1 MLDYHDY
8 YTWNEVFEYY
18 QDLQRSMLY
27 NFHSWECDLWD
38 YDYHEESCIEFWIRK
53 LNEISEA
60 TEFDLS
66 VLNNLIFVENERFL
80 LIRYNQYEVYNGF
93 QWDNFYSECR
103 SLVIDKKKDKMAL
116 VPFRKFCNYNENEAY
131 SAKAIAKRIN
141 NSDEKTIEVSNKLD
155 GSMISCR
162 YYDDEL
168 LASTSKMLDRN
179 ESVLLDNAYKY
190 IETHENYMKMLQ
202 DLNDITFIF
211 EYISLDDP
219 HIVAYNEED
228 CGLHLIGAR
237 SVKTGYEV
245 PYITLEALS
254 ELYGVKVTE
263 VYNMTFEEVLDSIAN
278 DEKKANEAE
287 GFVVNIN
294 GFKVK
299 VKYNDFV
306 QIHHAVDEL
315 STPKVVLNAI
325 IDGTYDDM
333 YAKIPAAYQP
343 RIRHVHDV
351 IWKFRKYKKELAL
364 YYLSKAP
371 SIKEDRKAFMQWVDD
386 NVPVRYAGLVRCLAL
401 GKNYDYFKGF
411 RYYRAVEF
419 VNMCEA
425 NLDWECQ

>member
-1 MLDYHDY
+1 MFDYHDV

-27 NFHSWECDLWD
+27 HFHSWECDLWD

-53 LNEISEA
+53 LNEIGEA

-103 SLVIDKKKDKMAL
+103 SLVIDKKKDKLAL

-131 SAKAIAKRIN
+131 SAEAIAERIADN
-141 NSDEKTIEVSNKLD
+141 HGKVEVSNKLD

-162 YYDDEL
+162 YYDGEL
-168 LASTSKMLDRN
+168 LVSTSKMLDRN
-179 ESVLLDNAYKY
+179 ESILLDNAYKY
-190 IETHENYMKMLQ
+190 LETHENYMKMLQ
-202 DLNDITFIF
+202 NFKDVSFMF

-237 SVKTGYEV
+237 SVRTGHEAPYATLVEV
-245 PYITLEALS
+245 AKFYDIKA
-254 ELYGVKVTE
+254 TE
-263 VYNMTFEEVLDSIAN
+263 VYDMTFEEVLDSIAN
-278 DEKKANEAE
+278 NEKKPDEAE

-299 VKYNDFV
+299 VKYNDFL
-306 QIHHAVDEL
+306 QIHCIIGDDL
-315 STPKVVLNAI
+315 KTPKLILNAM
-325 IDGTYDDM
+325 IDGTYDDLYSM
-333 YAKIPAAYQP
+333 VPARYQP
-343 RIRHVHDV
+343 RVQHIHDV

-364 YYLSKAP
+364 HYLSKAP
-371 SIKEDRKAFMQWVDD
+371 SIEEDRKAFMQWVDD

-425 NLDWECQ
+425 NIDLEC